1 MNGPAAA
8 AAFIAST
15 RPRPYGVPMA
25 FYQVQSDYD
34 QLQGLLSEVGDLKS
48 FLNGLTRLASE
59 VMTEA
64 AGAKVECAVTLLRQ
78 KRPVTIAG
86 SSELAVRL
94 DEIEQAVG
102 GGPCVEALR
111 IGRPV
116 LLADVSTDTR
126 WPTYCTSLAAA
137 GCGSCLGVPL
147 DPGENAA
154 AALNFFASP
163 AGPITE
169 PMVARATTFAESAG
183 QAMALAVRMAAKDE
197 LTSDLR
203 AAMEKRT
210 VIDLATGIIMGQNRC
225 SQDEAFKIL
234 LKVSSNRNVKLA
246 AIAEEVVGRV
256 SGSRDVQTHFDD

>member
-1 MNGPAAA
+1 VAG
-8 AAFIAST
+8 AAFIAS
-15 RPRPYGVPMA
+15 PRARTYGVSMA
-25 FYQVQSDYD
+25 FHQVQSDYD
-34 QLQGLLSEVGDLKS
+34 QLQDLLGQVGDLRS
-48 FLNGLTRLASE
+48 FLSGLTVLGSQA
-59 VMTEA
+59 MTEA

-102 GGPCVEALR
+102 GGPCTEALR

-116 LLADVSTDTR
+116 LLEDVSTDTR
-126 WPTYCTSLAAA
+126 WPTYSTALAAA

-154 AALNFFASP
+154 AALNFFASA

-169 PMVARATTFAESAG
+169 PMVARATGFAESAG
-183 QAMALAVRMAAKDE
+183 QAMALALAVRIATQDE

-225 SQDEAFKIL
+225 TQDEAVEIL
-234 LKVSSNRNVKLA
+234 MKVSSNRNQKLA
-246 AIAEEVVGRV
+246 AVAEEVVGRV
-256 SGSRDVQTHFDD
+256 SGSRDVQTHFDA

>member
-1 MNGPAAA
+1 MTFN
-8 AAFIAST
+8 
-15 RPRPYGVPMA
+15 
-25 FYQVQSDYD
+25 QVQSDYD
-34 QLQGLLSEVGDLKS
+34 QFQGLLSQVGDLTS
-48 FLNGLTRLASE
+48 FLNGMTGLASE

-94 DEIEQAVG
+94 DEIEQGVG
-102 GGPCVEALR
+102 GGPCTEALR

-116 LLADVSTDTR
+116 LLEDVSTDTR
-126 WPTYCTSLAAA
+126 WPVYCRALAAA

-169 PMVARATTFAESAG
+169 PIVARATAFAESAG
-183 QAMALAVRMAAKDE
+183 QATAVAVRIAAQHE
-197 LTSDLR
+197 LTNDLK

-225 SQDEAFKIL
+225 TQDEAFKIMM
-234 LKVSSNRNVKLA
+234 KVSSNRNQKLSA
-246 AIAEEVVGRV
+246 VAEEVVGRV
-256 SGSRDVQTHFDD
+256 SGGRGVQTHFDD

>member
-1 MNGPAAA
+1 
-8 AAFIAST
+8 
-15 RPRPYGVPMA
+15 MA
-25 FYQVQSDYD
+25 FNQVQSDYD
-34 QLQGLLSEVGDLKS
+34 QLQGLLSGGGDLKS
-48 FLNGLTRLASE
+48 FLYGLTRLASG

-64 AGAKVECAVTLLRQ
+64 AGASVECAVTLLRQ

-102 GGPCVEALR
+102 GGPCTEALR

-116 LLADVSTDTR
+116 LLADVSADSR
-126 WPTYCTSLAAA
+126 WPTYRKALAAA

-169 PMVARATTFAESAG
+169 QMVPRATAFAESAG
-183 QAMALAVRMAAKDE
+183 HAMALAVRMAAKDE
-197 LTSDLR
+197 LTNDLR

-210 VIDLATGIIMGQNRC
+210 VIDLAAGIIMGQNRC
-225 SQDEAFKIL
+225 TQDEAMKIL
-234 LKVSSNRNVKLA
+234 MAVSSNRNQKLA
-246 AIAEEVVGRV
+246 AVAEEVVAGV
-256 SGSRDVQTHFDD
+256 SGSRNVRTHFDD